1 MGRPR
6 GSKNKHAGGR
16 PRNYNAE
23 QIEEIKEIMERY
35 IDETDLPIVAELAYT
50 NNIPRQTFYDYP
62 EFSTL
67 LKKLLDKKET
77 QLEKLGAFNVINS
90 TMAVFSLKQLG
101 WRDKQEISLGNQD
114 NEPVKIKWD

>member
-16 PRNYNAE
+16 PRTYNAE

>member
-1 MGRPR
+1 M
-6 GSKNKHAGGR
+6 GR

-23 QIEEIKEIMERY
+23 QIEEIKKIMERY